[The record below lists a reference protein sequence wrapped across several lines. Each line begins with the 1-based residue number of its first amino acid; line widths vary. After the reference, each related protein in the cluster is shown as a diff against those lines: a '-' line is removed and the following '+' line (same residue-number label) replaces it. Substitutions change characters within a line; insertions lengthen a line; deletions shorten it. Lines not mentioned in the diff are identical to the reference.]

1 MTVQRPLRSLSL
13 ARASALSQ
21 TGGGQD
27 WHLAHKFIIF
37 QLVILP
43 HFYFQCG
50 VVLFDI
56 LCVCVCVC
64 VCVCKCA
71 CSHVAARIYC
81 ACVHAQMGGTD
92 LQCHVYA
99 QTGLMIWPCTAQR
112 QNHAYSLSLASISLQ
127 YIDSAIRYARTQR
140 IKPAR

>member
-64 VCVCKCA
+64 VCVQVRMLARGGSNILRVCSRTNGGDRFTMPRICA
-71 CSHVAARIYC
+71 DWLNDLAMHRSATKPCLLSVFGEHLAP
-81 ACVHAQMGGTD
+81 VH
-92 LQCHVYA
+92 
-99 QTGLMIWPCTAQR
+99 
-112 QNHAYSLSLASISLQ
+112 
-127 YIDSAIRYARTQR
+127 
-140 IKPAR
+140 